1 MEDGVFPHLR
11 AMSNPKELEEER
23 RLAYVG
29 ITRAQRRLYVSRATM
44 RSAWGAPQV
53 NPPSRFLG
61 ELPDALV
68 VWERLGAST
77 STPAMAAMAARP
89 GVRSPGNRAVPALSP
104 GDRITH
110 DSFGLGTVVAVD
122 GAGERAAASVDF
134 GGDYGVKRLVL
145 RYAPVEKL

>member
-1 MEDGVFPHLR
+1 
-11 AMSNPKELEEER
+11 
-23 RLAYVG
+23 
-29 ITRAQRRLYVSRATM
+29 
-44 RSAWGAPQV
+44 
-53 NPPSRFLG
+53 
-61 ELPDALV
+61 
-68 VWERLGAST
+68 
-77 STPAMAAMAARP
+77 MAALAARP

-134 GGDYGVKRLVL
+134 GGDYGIKRLVL

>member
-1 MEDGVFPHLR
+1 
-11 AMSNPKELEEER
+11 
-23 RLAYVG
+23 
-29 ITRAQRRLYVSRATM
+29 M
-44 RSAWGAPQV
+44 RSSYGAPQV

-61 ELPDALV
+61 ELPESLV
-68 VWERLGAST
+68 VWERAASSVA
-77 STPAMAAMAARP
+77 STPAMASMAARA
-89 GVRSPGNRAVPALSP
+89 GVRSPGNRAVPSLSP